1 MNLYNSERKKE
12 SLQCTSGS
20 KSVELVHDN
29 NNNIPVD
36 LKALRNGCIFN
47 TVFCF
52 VTLECEFILFTFDWI
67 TGDFIYKSLIIR
79 YNFPFNF
86 LIYHQKSIYHS
97 YSLSQYYVKHNLNN

>member
-36 LKALRNGCIFN
+36 LKALKNGCIFN

-52 VTLECEFILFTFDWI
+52 VNLDFEFILFTFDGA
-67 TGDFIYKSLIIR
+67 TGIF
-79 YNFPFNF
+79 F
-86 LIYHQKSIYHS
+86 LQ
-97 YSLSQYYVKHNLNN
+97 N